1 MELVFATHNPH
12 KLEEVRLLLPSKV
25 KLLSLEDIG
34 CSEEIPETAS
44 TLEGNAEIKANFVYD
59 KYGYPCFADDTGL
72 IVDALNGDPG
82 VKSARYTGDRK
93 NADDNM
99 VKLLAKLKDQSQRSA
114 RFMTVIALR
123 TEEKTEFFKGI
134 VEGHISEVKRG
145 EKGFGYDPI
154 FIPVGYKQS
163 FAEMPIEMKNNI
175 SHRGRAL
182 LQLSEYIQ
190 RAVAE

>member
-1 MELVFATHNPH
+1 MELVFATYNPH
-12 KLEEVRLLLPSKV
+12 KLEEVRLLLPGKV

-34 CSEEIPETAS
+34 CREEIPETAS
-44 TLEGNAEIKANFVYD
+44 TLEGNAEIKANFVFD
-59 KYGYPCFADDTGL
+59 NYGYPCFADDTGL

-82 VKSARYTGDRK
+82 VRSARYAGDHR
-93 NADDNM
+93 NANDNM
-99 VKLLAKLKDQSQRSA
+99 VKLLTELKGQSQRSA
-114 RFMTVIALR
+114 RFITVIALR
-123 TEEKTEFFKGI
+123 IEEKTEFFKGV

-163 FAEMPIEMKNNI
+163 FAEMPMEMKNKI

-182 LQLSEYIQ
+182 IQLSEYLQ
-190 RAVAE
+190 RTFST